1 MNKTYVKRMHNKQKY
16 KNDKN
21 DIVLFNR
28 KRKQGKLNLIANLR
42 KLNIQQNDLK
52 WDDLTSM

>member
-28 KRKQGKLNLIANLR
+28 NRKQGKLNLIANLR

-52 WDDLTSM
+52 WDDLINM

>member
-16 KNDKN
+16 KND
-21 DIVLFNR
+21 IVLFNR
-28 KRKQGKLNLIANLR
+28 NRKQGKLNLIANLR

-52 WDDLTSM
+52 WDDLINM

>member
-1 MNKTYVKRMHNKQKY
+1 MNKTYVKRIHNKQKY
-16 KNDKN
+16 KIDKN

-28 KRKQGKLNLIANLR
+28 NRKQGKLNLIANLR

>member
-28 KRKQGKLNLIANLR
+28 NRKQGKLNLIANLR